1 MGLPSKKL
9 IIHIGMPKTG
19 SSAIQ
24 ALFALNEAYFKEKGV
39 VFPWYDGFTQSYQTS
54 GGNAD
59 LLLKWMSNKE
69 RAEFDLAVKALNADK
84 VVISSESLFYLFKK
98 DPHGFF
104 DFFTGYDFLVVCYAR
119 DLVQLVDSSLN
130 QAVKNHGFL
139 VNDET
144 LTYIIEDCCYLDVL
158 SDLAPFVE
166 SGNLSVRWYDKAQF
180 GGQGIYADFL
190 QAIDLT
196 LDLDQLKC
204 PNKVVNPS
212 LSPDAFAFRA
222 LLNSFSALP
231 ASDAFKYQINALLA
245 QYSVEHSCSGSV
257 LSEQRIHQIQQKY
270 RVAFRRFWKTF
281 WTTEPPAIGL
291 DSIRSTSNG
300 VGDEEQAL
308 CTSTIKKILTFLWQQ
323 NPQVLL
329 LILEAFLKSELALIA
344 HASKVQ
350 DVVRNELAIEWLR
363 SLSVGKLTDLELQLC
378 GLLRVF
384 LTPTLT
390 LDGNT
395 YPFSVKDWSKD
406 IGCRSSLG
414 GGLVVESIGH
424 DPFFELIAI
433 DGNSSNTACWVWLS
447 MQVPVSGCVQLYYTT
462 TEYPIFSPEKM
473 LSIDVLEGE
482 PSLSFVIDD
491 PDFTG
496 RIRLDPGSDACIYLI
511 RQLSLY
517 SVYYE

>member
-24 ALFALNEAYFKEKGV
+24 ALFALNEAYFKSKGI

-54 GGNAD
+54 GGNAE
-59 LLLKWMSNKE
+59 LLLKWMSSQDR
-69 RAEFDLAVKALNADK
+69 RAFDQAISALNETT
-84 VVISSESLFYLFKK
+84 VVISSESLFYTFKQ
-98 DPHGFF
+98 DPQGFF
-104 DFFTGYDFLVVCYAR
+104 EFFTGYDFLVICYAR

-139 VNDET
+139 VNDEN
-144 LTYIIEDCCYLDVL
+144 LAHIIEDCYYLDVL
-158 SDLAPFVE
+158 SHAAQFVE
-166 SGNLSVRWYDKAQF
+166 SGNLSVRWYDKTQF
-180 GGQGIYADFL
+180 GGEGIYADFL
-190 QAIDLT
+190 QLIGVTVDLS
-196 LDLDQLKC
+196 QLTR

-231 ASDAFKYQINALLA
+231 TSDGFKYQINALLA
-245 QYSVEHSCSGSV
+245 QYSVEYSSSGLV
-257 LSEQRIHQIQQKY
+257 LNEERIHKIQQSY
-270 RVAFRRFWKTF
+270 GVAFERFWKTF
-281 WTTEPPAIGL
+281 WTTEPPAIGQHA
-291 DSIRSTSNG
+291 IRSTSNG
-300 VGDEEQAL
+300 MGDADQAL
-308 CTSTIKKILTFLWQQ
+308 CTMAIKKILTFLWQQ

-329 LILEAFLKSELALIA
+329 LILESFLKSEWALIDN
-344 HASKVQ
+344 ASKVQ
-350 DVVRNELAIEWLR
+350 RVVRNALAIEWLR

-395 YPFSVKDWSKD
+395 YPFSVKDWSED
-406 IGCRSSLG
+406 IGSRSSLG
-414 GGLVVESIGH
+414 GGLVVESIGN
-424 DPFFELIAI
+424 DPFFELIAM

-447 MQVPVSGCVQLYYTT
+447 IQVPVSGCVQLYYTT
-462 TEYPIFSPEKM
+462 TQYPIFSPEKM
-473 LSIDVLEGE
+473 LNIDVLEGE
-482 PSLSFVIDD
+482 QSLSFVIDD
-491 PDFTG
+491 PEFTG